1 MITPQVGS
9 KCFGKLLKD
18 EFVSQ
23 SIPKS
28 SEIKPKI
35 EEIKGKAAELSLAMF
50 NPGRNVDL
58 TFENGLTFGTFFS
71 QAKYGAGFTKGLA
84 GILAYQVT
92 LDEDSDEELAE
103 FGAKVQEASK
113 NLLERFTT
121 GEQKLSDARQTLE
134 KIDNFGGYYDRTN
147 LSNNPIQEFAP
158 QGITSGMVIDPVTKH
173 LIVKVSP
180 DLSEKLLDAY
190 RDEINMHL
198 TDEGK
203 KNLSI
208 PDNIGFLVVAYADE
222 LASIPQETL
231 NSLLNKEVS
240 FTFKQPYIVPVRGDN
255 RYALVASIII
265 DSPDIT
271 NIRNNLDLKEL
282 YSEGRPLRYT
292 FGAVH
297 NVPADGG
304 EDKTVSQRLKNS
316 KSTSP
321 WIQLIENANKV

>member
-1 MITPQVGS
+1 MYTPQADS
-9 KCFGKLLKD
+9 KCFGNLLTD

-28 SEIKPKI
+28 SEIKSKI
-35 EEIKGKAAELSLAMF
+35 EEIKGKAAVLSLAMF
-50 NPGRNVDL
+50 NPGKNVDIS
-58 TFENGLTFGTFFS
+58 FDNGATFGTFFS
-71 QAKYGAGFTKGLA
+71 QNKYGAGFTKGLA
-84 GILAYQVT
+84 GILAYQIS
-92 LDEDSDEELAE
+92 LDEDSSEELIE
-103 FGAKVQEASK
+103 FKERVQEAS
-113 NLLERFTT
+113 NALFTRFNS
-121 GEQKLSDARQTLE
+121 GDQKLSDARQTLE
-134 KIDNFGGYYDRTN
+134 KLDNFGGYYDRTN

-158 QGITSGMVIDPVTKH
+158 QGITNGVAIDPVTKH

-190 RDEINMHL
+190 RNEINDHL

-203 KNLSI
+203 KHLAI

-231 NSLLNKEVS
+231 NGILNKEVS
-240 FTFKQPYIVPVRGDN
+240 FTFKTPYIAPVRGDN
-255 RYALVASIII
+255 RYALVASIIV
-265 DSPDIT
+265 DSPDIAL
-271 NIRNNLDLKEL
+271 IRNNLGLPEL

-297 NVPADGG
+297 NVPASV
-304 EDKTVSQRLKNS
+304 ENLSQHLKNS
-316 KSTSP
+316 KSTGP